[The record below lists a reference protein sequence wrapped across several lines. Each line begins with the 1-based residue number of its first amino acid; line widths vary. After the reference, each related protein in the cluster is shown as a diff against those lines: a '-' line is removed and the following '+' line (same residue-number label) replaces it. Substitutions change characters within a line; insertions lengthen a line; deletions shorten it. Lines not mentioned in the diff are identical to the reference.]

1 VWNSFRA
8 DALPGMTA
16 GSVTYPGGGGEP
28 TLAYVARPDGTGP
41 YPGVVLI
48 HNAPG
53 FSEMYQEF
61 ARRFA
66 HHGYTAIVPH
76 IYREG
81 GNGTPDEVVAALR
94 AAGGVADDHVVAD
107 CEAAMVWLKGLP
119 TSNGKVGI
127 IGSCSAGRAAV
138 LVASRVPGFDAVVDL
153 WGGRVVAAPEQLTEK
168 QPVAPVDYTAS
179 LNAPILGLFGNE
191 DQNPSPAA
199 VNQHE
204 AALKQHGKNYEF
216 HRYDGAGHGFFHF
229 DTPAYR
235 PEQAMDGWNKV
246 FDFFGR
252 HLQ

>member
-1 VWNSFRA
+1 
-8 DALPGMTA
+8 MTA
-16 GSVTYPGGGGEP
+16 GSVTYPGADGEQII
-28 TLAYVARPDGTGP
+28 AYVARPEGDGPFG
-41 YPGVVLI
+41 GVVLI

-66 HHGYTAIVPH
+66 HHGYNAIVPH

-81 GNGTPDEVVAALR
+81 GNGTPAEVVARLR
-94 AAGGVADDHVVAD
+94 ELGGVADDHVVAD
-107 CEAAMVWLKGLP
+107 CGAAMEWLKALP

-138 LVASRVPGFDAVVDL
+138 LTASRVPGFAAVVDL
-153 WGGRVVAAPEQLTEK
+153 WGGRVVPAPNQQTEK
-168 QPVAPVDYTAS
+168 QPVAPSDYTAD
-179 LNAPILGLFGNE
+179 LNAPLLGLFGND

-199 VNQHE
+199 VDQHE
-204 AALKQHGKNYEF
+204 ALLKQHGKDYEF

-229 DTPAYR
+229 DTDSYR
-235 PEQAMDGWNKV
+235 WEQATDGWNKV

-252 HLQ
+252 HLK

>member
-8 DALPGMTA
+8 DALPSLTA
-16 GSVTYPGGGGEP
+16 GSVTYPGADGEQI
-28 TLAYVARPDGTGP
+28 LAYVARPEGDGP
-41 YPGVVLI
+41 FPGVVLI

-66 HHGYTAIVPH
+66 HHGYNAIVPH

-81 GNGTPDEVVAALR
+81 GNGTPAEVVAKLR
-94 AAGGVADDHVVAD
+94 ELGGVADDHVVAD
-107 CEAAMVWLKGLP
+107 CGAAMGWLKGLP

-138 LVASRVPGFDAVVDL
+138 LTASRVPGFAAVVDL
-153 WGGRVVAAPEQLTEK
+153 WGGRVVAAPEQLTAK
-168 QPVAPVDYTAS
+168 QPVAPVDYTAD
-179 LNAPILGLFGNE
+179 LTAPMLGLFGNE

-199 VNQHE
+199 VDQHE
-204 AALKQHGKNYEF
+204 AALKQHGKTYEF

-229 DTPAYR
+229 DTDSYR
-235 PEQAMDGWNKV
+235 PDQATDGWNKV
-246 FDFFGR
+246 FDFFDR
-252 HLQ
+252 YLK